1 MRAVMAF
8 LVGFL
13 CAAMVFLV
21 AAQAPS
27 EVGRYQIATG
37 GDLSGGMIYQ
47 LDTYTGRLYARQW
60 CEGRV
65 YDLGTLDKPI
75 PMLQPLR

>member
-1 MRAVMAF
+1 
-8 LVGFL
+8 
-13 CAAMVFLV
+13 
-21 AAQAPS
+21 
-27 EVGRYQIATG
+27 VGRYQIATG

>member
-1 MRAVMAF
+1 MRAVMVF

-13 CAAMVFLV
+13 CAATVFLV

-47 LDTYTGRLYARQW
+47 LDTYTGRLYARDWYQ
-60 CEGRV
+60 GRV
-65 YDLGTLDKPI
+65 YDLGTLDKPLGM
-75 PMLQPLR
+75 PQPLR